1 MQVWETSRKS
11 RKSHGSLGNLAFKR
25 ANLAFK
31 KADLAFQKRARRGPG
46 RARICPA
53 GIFPTGAK
61 KQGSGIRFAAGRL
74 RGGRELDLPL
84 GGLAGVGN
92 RIWRWE
98 ARRGS
103 GIHQNAS
110 LEAENPQF
118 WAGVEQIQARQG
130 FSRPPICVRRSGK
143 FLPSINLTDLP
154 MALCSHD
161 SGNKLNSKLISSY
174 SGCSFPF

>member
-1 MQVWETSRKS
+1 MRCKLRPKTILGAEIACMS
-11 RKSHGSLGNLAFKR
+11 RKSHASLGNLAFKR
-25 ANLAFK
+25 GNHAFK
-31 KADLAFQKRARRGPG
+31 KADLAFHKRARRGPG

-53 GIFPTGAK
+53 GLVPTGAK

-84 GGLAGVGN
+84 GGLVGVGN
-92 RIWRWE
+92 RIWPRE

-118 WAGVEQIQARQG
+118 WAGVEQSQARQG
-130 FSRPPICVRRSGK
+130 FSRPPLKSRGRANPCPAKIC
-143 FLPSINLTDLP
+143 PT
-154 MALCSHD
+154 SHRAF
-161 SGNKLNSKLISSY
+161 SAGR
-174 SGCSFPF
+174 